1 MLVPPTPVV
10 QAFLIADSVIQDRAT
25 GKWTVVG
32 VFDQIF
38 AASFP
43 CVHPTVAIYVKVA
56 DALGRY
62 SVKVEFRDA
71 RDKTVSAFEGVELE
85 VKDRARGGEFGIAT
99 HGLPLADPGP
109 HRFLLH
115 MNGEYLASASLTALK
130 FEGSRPPGP
139 S

>member
-1 MLVPPTPVV
+1 MPPTPVV

-32 VFDQIF
+32 IFDQIY

-43 CVHPTVAIYVKVA
+43 CVHPTVALYVKVA

-62 SVKVEFRDA
+62 TVKVEFRDA
-71 RDKTVSAFEGVELE
+71 QDQAVSAFEGIELE
-85 VKDRARGGEFGIAT
+85 VKGRARGGEFGIAT
-99 HGLPLADPGP
+99 HGLPLAKPGV

-115 MNGEYLASASLTALK
+115 MNGEYVASASLEALK
-130 FEGSRPPGP
+130 LEGKRPPGP
-139 S
+139 A